1 MSTINWGEVLTIQDA
16 TLLNS
21 LNSLTPDKLQEFA
34 SQRKNDIYNA
44 VKEDHSDSFTKV
56 HGDLVRSGN
65 TVKNILYYA
74 VRNKDLESTH
84 DSVYNAAKGNA
95 DAALYDSQIAKRQ
108 FEINEWTVGNKRDTL
123 FFMQIMFIAL
133 VIYVP
138 LLYLNRIG
146 ILPSST
152 LYGIGF
158 LLLIAVI
165 FTFVVRY
172 QYSDKLRDNKYWNRR
187 RFAQMGG
194 PPVTPTCES
203 LKSLAQQSSEALSAE
218 LTDASS
224 NFSSGLS
231 SLGSTLSSASASLS

>member
-1 MSTINWGEVLTIQDA
+1 MAAINWGDVLTVQDA

-21 LNSLTPDKLQEFA
+21 LNSLTPEQLQQFA
-34 SQRKNDIYNA
+34 SERKTDIYNA
-44 VKEDHSDSFTKV
+44 VTSDHSDSFQKV
-56 HGDLVRSGN
+56 HGDLVRSVN

-84 DSVYNAAKGNA
+84 DSIYNAAKGTA
-95 DAALYDSQIAKRQ
+95 DAAVYDSQIAKRQ

-138 LLYLNRIG
+138 LLYLNKIG
-146 ILPSST
+146 IIPSST
-152 LYGIGF
+152 LYGIGV

-203 LKSLAQQSSEALSAE
+203 LKSLAEQTVGT
-218 LTDASS
+218 LTGGAAPAS
-224 NFSSGLS
+224 
-231 SLGSTLSSASASLS
+231 

>member
-1 MSTINWGEVLTIQDA
+1 MTSPINWGDILTIQDA

-21 LNSLTPDKLQEFA
+21 LNSLSADQMQQFINT
-34 SQRKNDIYNA
+34 RKTDVYNA
-44 VKEDHSDSFTKV
+44 VTSDHSDSFEKV

-65 TVKNILYYA
+65 TVKNVLYYA

-84 DSVYNAAKGNA
+84 DSVYNSAKGNA

-123 FFMQIMFIAL
+123 FFMQVMFIAL
-133 VIYVP
+133 TIYVP
-138 LLYLNRIG
+138 LLYLNKIG
-146 ILPSST
+146 LLPSST
-152 LYGIGF
+152 LYGIGV

-172 QYSDKLRDNKYWNRR
+172 QYSDKLRDTKYWNRR

-194 PPVTPTCES
+194 PPVTPTCDA
-203 LKSLAQQSSEALSAE
+203 LKSLAEQSINS
-218 LTDASS
+218 LT
-224 NFSSGLS
+224 SGLP
-231 SLGSTLSSASASLS
+231 

>member
-1 MSTINWGEVLTIQDA
+1 MSTNYLDILNQTDSTIASYWNNLSQADKQTYINTQKA
-16 TLLNS
+16 TL
-21 LNSLTPDKLQEFA
+21 
-34 SQRKNDIYNA
+34 YNQ
-44 VKEDHSDSFTKV
+44 VKKDHSDSFQKV
-56 HGDLVRSGN
+56 YNDVVDSSSAL
-65 TVKNILYYA
+65 KDALYYS

-84 DSVYNAAKGNA
+84 DSVYNAAKGIA
-95 DAALYDSQIAKRQ
+95 DAATYDSHIAKRQ

-133 VIYVP
+133 TIYIP

-152 LYGIGF
+152 LYGIG
-158 LLLIAVI
+158 LLLLLAVI

-194 PPVTPTCES
+194 PPVTPTCDA
-203 LKSLAQQSSEALSAE
+203 LKSLSQQSSEAIQAGVTGVSSSLS
-218 LTDASS
+218 SS
-224 NFSSGLS
+224 LS
-231 SLGSTLSSASASLS
+231 SLGDSLSNTGSSLAQ